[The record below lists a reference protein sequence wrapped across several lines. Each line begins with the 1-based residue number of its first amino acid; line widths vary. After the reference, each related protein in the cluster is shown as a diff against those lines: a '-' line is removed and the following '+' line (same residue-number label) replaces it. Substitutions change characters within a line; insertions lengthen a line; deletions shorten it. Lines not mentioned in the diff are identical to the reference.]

1 MVLVSFVVGG
11 VAAAVVWLS
20 MAPAFGH
27 EVFSR
32 QNYRARVL
40 PTAVGVVIAVV
51 VVVANAVLAIT
62 EAAGAEADAGMVRS
76 FQLVMVAAV
85 GFALLGMFDDLG
97 GTGESGGFT
106 GHLRALAQ
114 GRLTTGA
121 VKLFAGGAIAVVV
134 ASLVLNNEPDG
145 GVVRLL
151 VDGALIALAANLAN
165 LFDRA
170 PGRVIKLSV
179 LAFVIL
185 AVAVGLT
192 AELAGVALVAGAGA
206 GLAWPDLREQLMLG
220 DTGANVLGAAL
231 GLGVVMTCSPGVRT
245 GVMIAV
251 AVLNLA
257 SESVSFSRVI
267 DASPPLRYL
276 DRLGRH

>member
-1 MVLVSFVVGG
+1 
-11 VAAAVVWLS
+11 
-20 MAPAFGH
+20 MAPAFAH
-27 EVFSR
+27 EVFAR

-40 PTAVGVVIAVV
+40 PTAVGIVIAVV
-51 VVVANAVLAIT
+51 VAVANAVVALT
-62 EAAGAEADAGMVRS
+62 EAAGAEADGGMVRS
-76 FQLVMVAAV
+76 FQVVFVAAV

-114 GRLTTGA
+114 GRLTTGGL
-121 VKLFAGGAIAVVV
+121 KLFVGAAVALVV
-134 ASLVLNNEPDG
+134 ASQVLTEEPG
-145 GVVRLL
+145 RTAVVRLL

-179 LAFVIL
+179 LAFIALV
-185 AVAVGLT
+185 AAVGAT
-192 AELAGVALVAGAGA
+192 PDLAGVALVVGAGV

-231 GLGVVMTCSPGVRT
+231 GLGVAMTCSPGVRV
-245 GVMIAV
+245 GVLLVV
-251 AVLNLA
+251 AGLNLA
-257 SESVSFSRVI
+257 SERVSFSQVI
-267 DASPPLRYL
+267 NATPPFRYL
-276 DRLGRH
+276 DRLGRR